1 MGYARGAMAADEETP
16 AEPLPCS
23 ACRGTGQVI
32 SNLGGS
38 PSTQACPWCEAP
50 LDATFSFCPRCGRSL
65 GPVRLYRELVDSG
78 MEEREARALLSRSGF
93 EPF

>member
-1 MGYARGAMAADEETP
+1 MDDWTAGRWATLAAPMAADEEIPEP

-38 PSTQACPWCEAP
+38 PSTLPCPWCDGTGSFIP
-50 LDATFSFCPRCGRSL
+50 GHDAQA
-65 GPVRLYRELVDSG
+65 
-78 MEEREARALLSRSGF
+78 ARRDG
-93 EPF
+93 